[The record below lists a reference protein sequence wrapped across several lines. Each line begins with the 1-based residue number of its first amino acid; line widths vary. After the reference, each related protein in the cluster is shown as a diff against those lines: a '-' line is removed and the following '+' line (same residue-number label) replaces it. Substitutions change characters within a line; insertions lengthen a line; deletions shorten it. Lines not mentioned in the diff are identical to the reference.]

1 MHMDTSR
8 KRKMGNIFRGWL
20 YLLLA
25 VLVLLL
31 AACSILHFRRQVRL
45 RQEKERELQQV
56 TKELQ
61 AANERLSHLATTD
74 SLTKLANRHR
84 FDILYPLDCA
94 RAEDKKE
101 DIALLL
107 LDIDYFKQ
115 YNDTFGH
122 LAGDRCL
129 RQISAVLRRPLCSS
143 AHWAARYG
151 GEEFAILLPE
161 TTRSEALAVA
171 ERCRL
176 AIAEGSIV
184 HSDNRL
190 PSMSFGV
197 GTRCDDDCIDM
208 RDFVEAV
215 DRKLYAAKSGGRDAI
230 VA

>member
-1 MHMDTSR
+1 M
-8 KRKMGNIFRGWL
+8 
-20 YLLLA
+20 
-25 VLVLLL
+25 
-31 AACSILHFRRQVRL
+31 RQA
-45 RQEKERELQQV
+45 KERELQQV

-151 GEEFAILLPE
+151 GEEFAIVFYGLTTKEADTAAE
-161 TTRSEALAVA
+161 TIRNRIEALGITHPGSPLEHVTVSIGVASASSCASYAPQTIFAAADEALYCAKDAGRNLVCSEADKKSLIVTESHLLKEGLA
-171 ERCRL
+171 
-176 AIAEGSIV
+176 
-184 HSDNRL
+184 
-190 PSMSFGV
+190 
-197 GTRCDDDCIDM
+197 
-208 RDFVEAV
+208 
-215 DRKLYAAKSGGRDAI
+215 
-230 VA
+230 